1 MKNSSKETVRA
12 LYASIEKMNYLQYLD
27 ITSIGEDEVI
37 DLQSISSPPQCL
49 QQLHIKGHLEK
60 LPVWISKFHLV
71 IIEIFWS
78 RLNDDPLEVIQ
89 NLPTL
94 LVLRISCQAY
104 NGEQLHFKIGG
115 FLKLKELYLHH
126 LNILHS
132 LMIDEGALSLLE
144 ILSIG
149 PCLKLKE
156 VPSGIQHLRNL
167 KMLEFFDMPKEFE
180 ESLDPDQGPHY
191 WLIEFV
197 PVIYLHHKVRTGY
210 YGYDTHILRAQHFA
224 GSRGQTIHENDG
236 KNINALVEKG

>member
-89 NLPTL
+89 NLPSL

-144 ILSIG
+144 NLSIG

-156 VPSGIQHLRNL
+156 VPSGIQRLRNL
-167 KMLEFFDMPKEFE
+167 KMLEFFDSPKNSKKVWILIKDHITS
-180 ESLDPDQGPHY
+180 SLSLYQPFISITRFVQVIMAMTPTF
-191 WLIEFV
+191 FV
-197 PVIYLHHKVRTGY
+197 PSIW
-210 YGYDTHILRAQHFA
+210 
-224 GSRGQTIHENDG
+224 RGQEG
-236 KNINALVEKG
+236 KQSTRMIARISML